1 MGIAHEVKQ
10 APDIL
15 WVLSP
20 HIDLNLVFM
29 PTVSDDYI
37 MWNRRDNRAKVF
49 LSCQGCF
56 SQAFAEDVSVN
67 EVSMSMAD
75 ECLQVLNGMRGA
87 VGFFHLLE

>member
-1 MGIAHEVKQ
+1 MGPAYEVKQ

-20 HIDLNLVFM
+20 HIDLDLVCM

-37 MWNRRDNRAKVF
+37 VWNWRDNRAEVF
-49 LSCQGCF
+49 LSCQGF
-56 SQAFAEDVSVN
+56 PQAFAEDVSVN
-67 EVSMSMAD
+67 GVSMSMAD

-87 VGFFHLLE
+87 GGFFHLLE